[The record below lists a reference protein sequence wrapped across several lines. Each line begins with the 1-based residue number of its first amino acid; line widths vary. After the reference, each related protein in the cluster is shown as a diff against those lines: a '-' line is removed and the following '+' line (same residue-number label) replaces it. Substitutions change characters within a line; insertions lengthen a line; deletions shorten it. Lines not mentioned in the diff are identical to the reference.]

1 MNLDGTSFQV
11 SATAT
16 EGVVSRET
24 RLRFVQRGARVL
36 GRYHGGTIRRGYLVG
51 ELQGRR
57 LRFRYAQIE
66 ASGHVHGGRSVCEFE
81 RTDAGRL
88 RLLEHFH
95 WETRAGSGT
104 NVFEQ
109 TQE

>member
-11 SATAT
+11 SATGA
-16 EGVVSRET
+16 EGIVSRET
-24 RLRFVQRGARVL
+24 RLRLVQRGARVL

-51 ELQGRR
+51 ELLGRR
-57 LRFRYAQIE
+57 LSFRYAQLE
-66 ASGHVHGGRSVCEFE
+66 ASGHVHGGRSVCEVE

-88 RLLEHFH
+88 RLVEHFH

>member
-1 MNLDGTSFQV
+1 MNLDGTVFQV

-16 EGVVSRET
+16 DGVVSRET
-24 RLRFVQRGARVL
+24 CLRFVQRGARVL

-57 LRFRYAQIE
+57 LRFRYAQVE
-66 ASGHVHGGRSVCEFE
+66 GSGHVHGGWSVCHLE
-81 RTDAGRL
+81 RTVTGRL
-88 RLLEHFH
+88 RLREHFH
-95 WETRAGSGT
+95 WETRVGRGT